1 MIESHLVFLD
11 ITAVIIM
18 SIFHIVQN
26 QCIVDCSLCPLRFW
40 YLDLPCCS
48 DINNQNKLTWLYIH
62 IHVCV
67 SAQGLTF
74 HISRGVPESTHL
86 PTQFLGQLIISAGG
100 TVQSAQEKHLSVQK
114 T

>member
-1 MIESHLVFLD
+1 MPMIESHLVFLD

-26 QCIVDCSLCPLRFW
+26 QCIVDCSLCPFRFW
-40 YLDLPCCS
+40 YLDLPCCC

-67 SAQGLTF
+67 CAQGLTF
-74 HISRGVPESTHL
+74 HMSR
-86 PTQFLGQLIISAGG
+86 
-100 TVQSAQEKHLSVQK
+100 
-114 T
+114 